1 VLSFR
6 ASPLAIRYHPAVIG
20 RAGSFGWALL
30 AACLSCVPEGPATEG
45 DPPPK
50 RAAAPQRSAKLGPS
64 PPAATNST
72 AGDPHLE
79 GRYADNCEREALG
92 PDWRTLGS
100 GGASATWRITGG
112 ELCGKGAKNRG
123 VWLRRRLPTNARIEF
138 DAHSASTDGDIKV
151 EAWGDGRSGA
161 TKTSYTDATSYLM
174 VFGGWKNSRHVL
186 ARINEHGDDRVSIE
200 VDPASDDPRQRAVE
214 PGQVYRFAIE
224 RSDGRTVRWW
234 VDDLLM
240 AELED
245 DEPLTG
251 DGHDH
256 FGFNDWDV
264 ALCFDN
270 LSIRPL

>member
-20 RAGSFGWALL
+20 GAKSTGWALL
-30 AACLSCVPEGPATEG
+30 AACLSCVPEGPPTEG

-50 RAAAPQRSAKLGPS
+50 RAISSKHPEKAPFDLSA
-64 PPAATNST
+64 
-72 AGDPHLE
+72 DPQLSD
-79 GRYADNCEREALG
+79 RFSDNFERKTLG
-92 PDWRTLGS
+92 PDWRAL
-100 GGASATWRITGG
+100 AEPWHIVRG

-123 VWLRRRLPTNARIEF
+123 VWLRRRMPTNARIEF
-138 DAHSASTDGDIKV
+138 DARTASTHGDIKV

-161 TKTSYTDATSYLM
+161 TKASYTDATSYLM

-186 ARINEHGDDRVSIE
+186 ARINEHGDDRLSLE

-251 DGHDH
+251 EGHDH

-270 LSIRPL
+270 LSITPL